1 LHLIGFLL
9 TLILVVRDEVQRQDF
24 FNGLK
29 TGISYKQQKRKD
41 NWMDHI
47 LHRNS
52 LIKHVIEGKIQ
63 GRIDVTVRRRRSI
76 GKQVKR

>member
-1 LHLIGFLL
+1 LLGTEFIGRNL
-9 TLILVVRDEVQRQDF
+9 
-24 FNGLK
+24 FNGLE

-52 LIKHVIEGKIQ
+52 LIKHVIDEKIQ
-63 GRIDVTVRRRRSI
+63 GKIEVTGRRRSI
-76 GKQVKR
+76 GKQIKQKM